1 MMNEYVRYMTP
12 FDAQSS
18 TSTTKCICC
27 GGYVNDGWVCDK
39 CLEKYD
45 KSTPDPIKIEQCIF
59 EMKQFIETISS
70 LKKPGV
76 SDKEIMKADRNIALI
91 EAYIAR
97 RR

>member
-1 MMNEYVRYMTP
+1 MSKYIKYMKP

-27 GGYVNDGWVCDK
+27 GGYVNDGWVCDR
-39 CLEKYD
+39 CLEKYE
-45 KSTPDPIKIEQCIF
+45 KSTPDPIKIEQCVS
-59 EMKQFIETISS
+59 EMKQFITEISN
-70 LKKPGV
+70 LKHSPV
-76 SDKEIMKADRNIALI
+76 SDMTLLKADRNMALI